1 VAQFSIGSGFCFSV
15 HVYENVAILGELVFI
30 EQFIG
35 AREVGGAYDI
45 DHGRGL
51 DELGVAER
59 GTRENSQELFKLRAV
74 TAFNGVVT
82 AVVGPWCNLIDQD
95 ILVVG

>member
-1 VAQFSIGSGFCFSV
+1 M
-15 HVYENVAILGELVFI
+15 YENVAILGELVFI

-45 DHGRGL
+45 DHGCGL
-51 DELGVAER
+51 DELGVTER
-59 GTRENSQELFKLRAV
+59 GTREDSQELFKLRTV

-82 AVVGPWCNLIDQD
+82 AVMGSWCDFVDQD
-95 ILVVG
+95 FLVIGEE

>member
-1 VAQFSIGSGFCFSV
+1 M
-15 HVYENVAILGELVFI
+15 YENVAILGELVFI

-45 DHGRGL
+45 DHGCGL
-51 DELGVAER
+51 DELGVTER
-59 GTRENSQELFKLRAV
+59 GTREDSQELFKLGAV

-82 AVVGPWCNLIDQD
+82 AVMGSWCNFIDQNF
-95 ILVVG
+95 LVIGEE

>member
-1 VAQFSIGSGFCFSV
+1 M
-15 HVYENVAILGELVFI
+15 YENVAILCELVFI

-35 AREVGGAYDI
+35 AGEVVWAYDV

-59 GTRENSQELFKLRAV
+59 GTREDSQELFKLRTV

-82 AVVGPWCNLIDQD
+82 AVMGSWCDFIDQD
-95 ILVVG
+95 ILIFGEE